1 MLILSIDPG
10 TTESAYVVYSTDTKT
25 PLLEH
30 TGICVNELMV
40 KFVRAYAIKEVEL
53 LSVEMVASYGQRV
66 GQSVFETCVWIG
78 RFVQAW
84 EETGGKRWIK
94 VYRRKDVFAHL
105 CPEGKPN
112 DGAVR
117 TAICNRY
124 GGHVKTAK
132 GTKKN
137 PGPLYGLRKDMFSA
151 LAVAIT
157 TAEVLFNPEGNPRIP
172 DGRI

>member
-10 TTESAYVVYSTDTKT
+10 PILSAFIIYDTETKT
-25 PLLEH
+25 PFIDQA
-30 TGICVNELMV
+30 GICVNELMV
-40 KFVRAYAIKEVEL
+40 KFVRAYAEGSTSI

-66 GQSVFETCVWIG
+66 GQTVFETCVWIG
-78 RFVQAW
+78 RFIQAW
-84 EETGGKRWIK
+84 EETSGKRWIK

-112 DGAVR
+112 DGAVSI
-117 TAICNRY
+117 AIANRY
-124 GGHVKTAK
+124 GGNVKTAK

-137 PGPLYGLRKDMFSA
+137 PGPLYGLKGDMFSA

-157 TAEVLFNPEGNPRIP
+157 TAEVLLNPKNGSCIA
-172 DGRI
+172 DSGV

>member
-10 TTESAYVVYSTDTKT
+10 TYESAYIVYDTETKK
-25 PLLEH
+25 PLLDH
-30 TGICVNELMV
+30 AGKCINELMV
-40 KFVRAYAIKEVEL
+40 KFVRAYAVGTADS
-53 LSVEMVASYGQRV
+53 LSIEMVASYGQRV

-78 RFVQAW
+78 RFAQAW
-84 EETGGKRWIK
+84 EENTGKRWIE

-117 TAICNRY
+117 AAICNRY
-124 GGHVKTAK
+124 GGDVKTAK

-137 PGPLYGLRKDMFSA
+137 PGPLYGLKGDIFSA

-157 TAEVLFNPEGNPRIP
+157 TAEVLLNSKSGSCIA
-172 DGRI
+172 DSGV

>member
-10 TTESAYVVYSTDTKT
+10 PTESAYVLYDTETKQIMPT
-25 PLLEH
+25 FGKHP
-30 TGICVNELMV
+30 NELMV
-40 KFVRAYAIKEVEL
+40 KFTRAYSEGLASL
-53 LSVEMVASYGQRV
+53 LSIEMVASYGQRV
-66 GQSVFETCVWIG
+66 GQTVFETCVWIG
-78 RFVQAW
+78 RFIQAW
-84 EETGGKRWIK
+84 EEASGKHWIK

-112 DGAVR
+112 DSAVR

-124 GGHVKTAK
+124 GGDARIAK

-137 PGPLYGLRKDMFSA
+137 PGPLYGLKGDMFSA

-157 TAEVLFNPEGNPRIP
+157 TAEVLYPKFKAGLP
-172 DGRI
+172 DVVV